1 MVIDKVKAN
10 NLWRLFWK
18 MPRQWGGGMVVI
30 PQRLPLVEIKTYL
43 EINNLELEYGEL
55 DVLLSMDVVFVNKY
69 FEQQEK

>member
-1 MVIDKVKAN
+1 
-10 NLWRLFWK
+10 
-18 MPRQWGGGMVVI
+18 MVVI